1 MARKGSRKV
10 RTGCLTCKIRKI
22 KCDEGKPFCNRCTST
37 GRKCDGYA
45 VEPASVLRWQ
55 RPQTLQIDSSTS
67 GEEARAL
74 QYYCEH
80 VAPFIAGPTDPYF
93 WTHLVVQFINREPA
107 VKHSVI
113 AIGLLYGNMN
123 GGTNTH
129 LDGVALSHY
138 NAAIFELKS
147 LQNDNNGLAL
157 VVCLLFVCIELLQS
171 NTEAAVRH
179 CNHGLAMLESSCS
192 KPVVRDH
199 LLPIFRRLNMLPSF
213 PGTSYFNNTGAT
225 ICRCPVPASFDS
237 FAHAQATIDDLYNQT
252 IQLIRLGDEYR
263 VGALRHQTPLR
274 ELLERQRGIQSSL
287 NQWRGL
293 WEDLDVRSKSP
304 STRIRGGP
312 RVHAL
317 LKYELSHV
325 WTDMA
330 FSANEAG
337 FDQHLERFRQIT
349 EQTTKF
355 AESQVNCQPTHFLFE
370 AGYTPSLFF
379 IATKCRA
386 LDVRLEALRLLST
399 LGSPREAVWDKGEL
413 FCIARRLIELEH
425 NVGLDSF
432 GVLQYTGPESCLG
445 IPRDEVRIRHFVPE
459 KSTLWDSSINGVDM
473 GGNFK
478 VRFFMRTPEDAL
490 YVHEEVLGCEYV
502 PDLSPFEGQHESF
515 SSSPQSI
522 QGWEETTIF

>member
-22 KCDEGKPFCNRCTST
+22 KCDEGKPVCNRCTST

-55 RPQTLQIDSSTS
+55 RPQTLQIDSSTN

-93 WTHLVVQFINREPA
+93 WTHLVVQFVNREPA

-113 AIGLLYGNMN
+113 AIGLLYGNMD
-123 GGTNTH
+123 GGTNTQ

-147 LQNDNNGLAL
+147 VQNDNNGL
-157 VVCLLFVCIELLQS
+157 VVASQ
-171 NTEAAVRH
+171 
-179 CNHGLAMLESSCS
+179 
-192 KPVVRDH
+192 
-199 LLPIFRRLNMLPSF
+199 LPTHTF
-213 PGTSYFNNTGAT
+213 
-225 ICRCPVPASFDS
+225 
-237 FAHAQATIDDLYNQT
+237 
-252 IQLIRLGDEYR
+252 LIR
-263 VGALRHQTPLR
+263 
-274 ELLERQRGIQSSL
+274 S
-287 NQWRGL
+287 
-293 WEDLDVRSKSP
+293 
-304 STRIRGGP
+304 
-312 RVHAL
+312 RVHAVIIL
-317 LKYELSHV
+317 HRDE
-325 WTDMA
+325 MPC
-330 FSANEAG
+330 AG
-337 FDQHLERFRQIT
+337 
-349 EQTTKF
+349 
-355 AESQVNCQPTHFLFE
+355 S
-370 AGYTPSLFF
+370 
-379 IATKCRA
+379 
-386 LDVRLEALRLLST
+386 
-399 LGSPREAVWDKGEL
+399 VWDKGEL

-445 IPRDEVRIRHFVPE
+445 LPRDEVRIRHFVPE
-459 KSTLWDSSINGVDM
+459 KSTLWDSSITGGDM

-478 VRFFMRTPEDAL
+478 VRFFMRTTEDAL

-502 PDLSPFEGQHESF
+502 LDMSPFERQHESF

-522 QGWEETTIF
+522 QGWEEATIFA

>member
-55 RPQTLQIDSSTS
+55 RPQTLQIDSSTN

-93 WTHLVVQFINREPA
+93 WTHLVVQFVNREPA

-147 LQNDNNGLAL
+147 LQDDNNGIAL
-157 VVCLLFVCIELLQS
+157 VVCLLFVS
-171 NTEAAVRH
+171 
-179 CNHGLAMLESSCS
+179 
-192 KPVVRDH
+192 
-199 LLPIFRRLNMLPSF
+199 
-213 PGTSYFNNTGAT
+213 
-225 ICRCPVPASFDS
+225 
-237 FAHAQATIDDLYNQT
+237 
-252 IQLIRLGDEYR
+252 
-263 VGALRHQTPLR
+263 
-274 ELLERQRGIQSSL
+274 
-287 NQWRGL
+287 
-293 WEDLDVRSKSP
+293 
-304 STRIRGGP
+304 
-312 RVHAL
+312 
-317 LKYELSHV
+317 
-325 WTDMA
+325 
-330 FSANEAG
+330 NEAG

-445 IPRDEVRIRHFVPE
+445 LPRDEVRIRHFVPE
-459 KSTLWDSSINGVDM
+459 KSTLWDSSINGMDM

-515 SSSPQSI
+515 SSSPQST
-522 QGWEETTIF
+522 QGWEEISIF

>member
-93 WTHLVVQFINREPA
+93 WTHLAVQFINREPA

-113 AIGLLYGNMN
+113 AIGLL
-123 GGTNTH
+123 
-129 LDGVALSHY
+129 
-138 NAAIFELKS
+138 
-147 LQNDNNGLAL
+147 
-157 VVCLLFVCIELLQS
+157 
-171 NTEAAVRH
+171 
-179 CNHGLAMLESSCS
+179 
-192 KPVVRDH
+192 
-199 LLPIFRRLNMLPSF
+199 
-213 PGTSYFNNTGAT
+213 
-225 ICRCPVPASFDS
+225 
-237 FAHAQATIDDLYNQT
+237 
-252 IQLIRLGDEYR
+252 
-263 VGALRHQTPLR
+263 
-274 ELLERQRGIQSSL
+274 
-287 NQWRGL
+287 
-293 WEDLDVRSKSP
+293 
-304 STRIRGGP
+304 
-312 RVHAL
+312 
-317 LKYELSHV
+317 
-325 WTDMA
+325 
-330 FSANEAG
+330 
-337 FDQHLERFRQIT
+337 
-349 EQTTKF
+349 
-355 AESQVNCQPTHFLFE
+355 
-370 AGYTPSLFF
+370 
-379 IATKCRA
+379 
-386 LDVRLEALRLLST
+386 
-399 LGSPREAVWDKGEL
+399 
-413 FCIARRLIELEH
+413 
-425 NVGLDSF
+425 
-432 GVLQYTGPESCLG
+432 
-445 IPRDEVRIRHFVPE
+445 HFVPE